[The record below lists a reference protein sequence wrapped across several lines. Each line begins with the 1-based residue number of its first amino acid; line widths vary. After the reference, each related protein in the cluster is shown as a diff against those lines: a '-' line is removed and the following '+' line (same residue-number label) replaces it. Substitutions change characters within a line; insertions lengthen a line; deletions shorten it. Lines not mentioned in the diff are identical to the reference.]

1 MDTEAFSQQLTA
13 FYDRLRTLS
22 QTLEHRATALELPL
36 DKLMEDLSTALEE
49 LRVADET
56 LRQQHQALAEA
67 HYTIATER
75 QRYHTNEALLV
86 RYHLLSE
93 HARDI
98 VLFIRLDGQ
107 IVEANQAA
115 VDAYGYDRTT
125 LLTMT
130 IYDLRATA
138 TVPLV
143 ASQMTQ
149 ADQHGILFETVHQR
163 QDGSLFPV
171 EVNSIGAEIGGERL
185 LLSIIRDI
193 TARAQM
199 ERNLAQSQRR
209 LQALFDHALDG
220 ILLADDT
227 AGYVDANP
235 AACMLTGYD
244 RAELLQQSV
253 WDLTPEMDQE
263 RGRALWQHFLATGTQ
278 QGEYTLQ
285 RKDGTSVEVE
295 YRATAHIV
303 PGLHLTVLRD
313 ISWRKRAERALQQAN
328 AALEQRVQ
336 ERTAALA
343 ATNEALRQEM
353 AEHQHAEEERRRLER
368 EAQRVQHFA
377 LLGRLAAGVSH
388 EIRNPLA
395 AVFLHVDLL
404 EEEFRQP
411 SSDSAV
417 QIAES
422 LTDIKRNLVRLEDLV
437 QDYLSLVRVTTIQ
450 RAPEDLGALVLT
462 FAREMDATLATRSI
476 TLQLDGLAHLG
487 TVPLHANTFQ
497 RALLNLVHNAM
508 DAMPQG
514 GTLRL
519 RGRREATQVH
529 LDVCDT
535 GTGISPEQ
543 CLQIFEPLYT
553 TKPGGT
559 GLGLY
564 IVQEIVTAHGGR
576 IAVHSTLG
584 HGTTFTITLPIEPP
598 LQADAPG

>member
-1 MDTEAFSQQLTA
+1 MIHDTE
-13 FYDRLRTLS
+13 
-22 QTLEHRATALELPL
+22 HR
-36 DKLMEDLSTALEE
+36 
-49 LRVADET
+49 R
-56 LRQQHQALAEA
+56 
-67 HYTIATER
+67 I
-75 QRYHTNEALLV
+75 EALLA
-86 RYHLLSE
+86 RYRLLSE
-93 HARDI
+93 HTRDI
-98 VLFIRLDGQ
+98 VLFIRPNGQ

-125 LLTMT
+125 FLTMT

-138 TVPLV
+138 TMPLV

-163 QDGSLFPV
+163 KDGSLFPV
-171 EVNSIGAEIGGERL
+171 EVSSIGAEIGGERL

-193 TARAQM
+193 TVRTQM
-199 ERNLAQSQRR
+199 ERNLERSQSR

-220 ILLADDT
+220 ILLADNM

-244 RAELLQQSV
+244 RAELLQRSV

-303 PGLHLTVLRD
+303 AGLHLTVLRD
-313 ISWRKRAERALQQAN
+313 ISGRKQAERALQQAN
-328 AALEQRVQ
+328 AVLEQRVQ

-343 ATNEALRQEM
+343 AANEALRQEI

-368 EAQRVQHFA
+368 EAQRAQHFA

-422 LTDIKRNLVRLEDLV
+422 LTDIKRNLMRLEDLV
-437 QDYLSLVRVTTIQ
+437 QDYLSLVRVATIQ
-450 RAPEDLGALVLT
+450 RTPEDLGALVMT
-462 FAREMDATLATRSI
+462 FAHEMDTALATRSI

-508 DAMPQG
+508 NAMPQG
-514 GTLRL
+514 GTLLL

-529 LDVCDT
+529 LDVGDT
-535 GTGISPEQ
+535 GVGISPEHY
-543 CLQIFEPLYT
+543 LQIFEPLYT

-564 IVQEIVTAHGGR
+564 IVQEIVVAHGGH
-576 IAVHSTLG
+576 IAVQSTPG
-584 HGTTFTITLPIEPP
+584 RGTTFTITLPIEPP
-598 LQADAPG
+598 LQADAAG

>member
-13 FYDRLRTLS
+13 FYDQLRTLS
-22 QTLEHRATALELPL
+22 QTLELPL
-36 DKLMEDLSTALEE
+36 DKLMEDLATALEE

-75 QRYHTNEALLV
+75 QRYHDLFAYAPDGYLVTNEAGVITDANRAAAVLLTV
-86 RYHLLSE
+86 RQDRLIGKPLAAFVSNDGRPALWTCLAAAIRAPHSPQHVELMLQPRHGAPLYADVSVAALTDPQGTLQGLQWMIRDMTERHRIEALLARYHLLSE

-115 VDAYGYDRTT
+115 VDAYGYDR
-125 LLTMT
+125 
-130 IYDLRATA
+130 A
-138 TVPLV
+138 
-143 ASQMTQ
+143 
-149 ADQHGILFETVHQR
+149 
-163 QDGSLFPV
+163 
-171 EVNSIGAEIGGERL
+171 
-185 LLSIIRDI
+185 
-193 TARAQM
+193 
-199 ERNLAQSQRR
+199 
-209 LQALFDHALDG
+209 
-220 ILLADDT
+220 
-227 AGYVDANP
+227 
-235 AACMLTGYD
+235 
-244 RAELLQQSV
+244 
-253 WDLTPEMDQE
+253 
-263 RGRALWQHFLATGTQ
+263 GRALWQHFLATGTQ

-285 RKDGTSVEVE
+285 RQDGTSVEVE

-343 ATNEALRQEM
+343 AANEALRQEM
-353 AEHQHAEEERRRLER
+353 AERQHAEEERRRLER

-437 QDYLSLVRVTTIQ
+437 QDYLSLVRVTTMQ
-450 RAPEDLGALVLT
+450 RAPEDLEALVLT
-462 FAREMDATLATRSI
+462 FAREMDAALATRSI

-535 GTGISPEQ
+535 GTGIPPEQ

-564 IVQEIVTAHGGR
+564 IVQEIVAAHGGR
-576 IAVHSTLG
+576 IAVQSTLG
-584 HGTTFTITLPIEPP
+584 HGTTFTITLPVEPP